1 MYVSSSMFFSVFS
14 LSASIGSWQYCHWLS
29 VYRFVFWS
37 AFRFV
42 FLPVSV
48 FAYITANSV
57 CICTSFYSFFSLSL
71 FIFECLYQCPN
82 VLSFI
87 LGVYVRSLIRVSLSF
102 SFIVYVCVRLYCH
115 WLYVYRYIS
124 YSAFLSI
131 SLYLCLSQ
139 CPVILSVIC
148 MYVNKRFHLSQ
159 CVTAF

>member
-1 MYVSSSMFFSVFS
+1 MDVYMYVSSSMFFSVFS
-14 LSASIGSWQYCHWLS
+14 LSASIGFWQYCHWLS

-48 FAYITANSV
+48 FAYITANSA

-102 SFIVYVCVRLYCH
+102 SFIMSVFGYIVTDCTYIGISLIPRFCLPLCTYV
-115 WLYVYRYIS
+115 
-124 YSAFLSI
+124 FLSVRV
-131 SLYLCLSQ
+131 YYQ
-139 CPVILSVIC
+139 
-148 MYVNKRFHLSQ
+148 
-159 CVTAF
+159 